1 MPGTATKLEISVI
14 RKPAQAG
21 VDVAEAALEWMA
33 ARRIRRWFRRKTRSS
48 GIDVEDRGADR
59 VRDNSR
65 SAADWLPDRA

>member
-33 ARRIRRWFRRKTRSS
+33 SVDGF
-48 GIDVEDRGADR
+48 GAG
-59 VRDNSR
+59 
-65 SAADWLPDRA
+65 